1 MDKIIQ
7 LFNSEKYYDKLE
19 AAHEDFRSL
28 SEDVLIEIIEVTI
41 NKNVE
46 GYTLK
51 DIEIETIDKNETVE
65 KEIVSGDL
73 TLWLQNHMEHT
84 EQRGGFQ
91 YEINADGNSE
101 EADYSKV
108 EVVLISK
115 DYK

>member
-7 LFNSEKYYDKLE
+7 LFNSEKYYDELE
-19 AAHEDFRSL
+19 NAHEDFRSL
-28 SEDVLIEIIEVTI
+28 SEEVLIEIIELTI

-46 GYTLK
+46 GYTMK
-51 DIEIETIDKNETVE
+51 DIEIETIDRDEVFE

-73 TLWLQNHMEHT
+73 TLWLQNHMEHI

-91 YEINADGNSE
+91 YEINADGNPE

-108 EVVLISK
+108 EVVLIPK
-115 DYK
+115 DL